1 MTWTFARA
9 AVERLSRALRRGDAG
24 EVLAASALAMT
35 IVTGEGD
42 RATVTRRAAGILEAI
57 LLDPSAPL
65 PDPVR
70 ARVEAALDA
79 LLADDPDPVAR
90 LAALWPELAAVV
102 APIPADTGDIA
113 SAVHAYL
120 AAHLAEGVTLREL
133 ARALGYSP
141 SHVST
146 IIRRATGQRFTT
158 LRRTIQLERAA
169 WLLARGTSVKEA
181 ALGAGFA
188 DPAYFSRVFQ
198 RRHGVPPSRWRADA

>member
-9 AVERLSRALRRGDAG
+9 AVERLSRALRRSDAG
-24 EVLAASALAMT
+24 DVLAASALAMT
-35 IVTGEGD
+35 VVADEPDPTT
-42 RATVTRRAAGILEAI
+42 ATRRAAGVLEAI
-57 LLDPSAPL
+57 LLDPSGPL
-65 PDPVR
+65 PDAVR
-70 ARVEAALDA
+70 ARVEATLDA
-79 LLADDPDPVAR
+79 LLAGDGDPAAQ
-90 LAALWPELAAVV
+90 LTALWRDVAAVLTPV
-102 APIPADTGDIA
+102 RTDSGNIA

-133 ARALGYSP
+133 SRALGYSP

-181 ALGAGFA
+181 AHGSGFT